1 MLEENQLS
9 PILDV
14 PPELVLELA
23 VGIDTFDNICRKH
36 GYGTSQI
43 EHLRDDS
50 GLKARVAKAE
60 AELQKDGFTHK
71 LRAGYGADL
80 ILRILISRGMDP
92 STPLSIALDIYKEL
106 VKTGDLVPKQA
117 LAQQTTNGFSITINI
132 PKIDD
137 QPGRTI
143 EMNSDV
149 NKDMNSVFEAE
160 AVPSMGMSVP
170 TMGTMNRDLNN
181 ALALPEDWD
190 E

>member
-1 MLEENQLS
+1 MHEENQLTRL
-9 PILDV
+9 LDV

-23 VGIDTFDNICRKH
+23 VGVDTFDNICQKF
-36 GYGTSQI
+36 GYSPVETAQ
-43 EHLRDDS
+43 LRHDVS
-50 GLKARVAKAE
+50 LKARVLKAE
-60 AELQKDGFTHK
+60 SELQKDGFIHK
-71 LRAGYGADL
+71 HRAAFGADS
-80 ILRILISRGMDP
+80 ILKILIARGMDP